1 MARDAIAF
9 VDALGLK
16 VIDPLGFS
24 LGGCVAQEV
33 VLIRPY
39 RPYVVRRLILAST
52 GPQGEK
58 ICTPSW
64 TVWSASPH
72 SAMRQAALRTS
83 SPCSSSETK
92 GRDFL
97 RRISSRET
105 DRDQPT
111 DLATD
116 LATRNAQLNALSEW
130 GIPDSTLDPPQ
141 PAGRHYAA
149 NAGRQR
155 R

>member
-1 MARDAIAF
+1 MHAF
-9 VDALGLK
+9 VDGLVREPALSDAPG
-16 VIDPLGFS
+16 
-24 LGGCVAQEV
+24 
-33 VLIRPY
+33 RPED
-39 RPYVVRRLILAST
+39 ILTLFFERS
-52 GPQGEK
+52 
-58 ICTPSW
+58 
-64 TVWSASPH
+64 
-72 SAMRQAALRTS
+72 MS
-83 SPCSSSETK
+83 SQTK